1 MTSRLDVE
9 VLTIGDELNRGEIV
23 DTNSSWLAER
33 LTEVGAHVR
42 WRTSVTDDAR
52 DLAAGLRA
60 AAGRAR
66 VVVCSGGLGPT
77 DDDRT
82 VDVGAALAGVEP
94 VIDPEHEARMRARF
108 AARNFRLTP
117 NNLRQVAGP
126 RCSPIARGWRPVSAW
141 RWMAA
146 SSFSCPACRAK

>member
-9 VLTIGDELNRGEIV
+9 VLTIGDERNRGEIV

-52 DLAAGLRA
+52 DLAAALRA
-60 AAGRAR
+60 AAERAR

-117 NNLRQVAGP
+117 NNLRQV
-126 RCSPIARGWRPVSAW
+126 
-141 RWMAA
+141 
-146 SSFSCPACRAK
+146 